1 MAFWLTFTAW
11 KDPWCFFLRG
21 SPLSLVALMP
31 ATRDVG
37 SSLLSCFSFFYVSH
51 PGRLVSSA
59 IWSDPLALVGS
70 RLCLLSSQNN
80 FWREGFIWLSHS
92 THSPLLRE
100 SRTGTQGRNLW
111 AGTKAEA
118 EEEHV
123 YWVFLGSRSACF
135 FFLPGT
141 SCPRVVHPTEL
152 DPSTSI
158 INQDVP
164 QMWQLARPIKTVPQL
179 MVPLPRYF

>member
-1 MAFWLTFTAW
+1 MLVAHFSLAFPFFMSHIQGV
-11 KDPWCFFLRG
+11 WCLLQYDLI
-21 SPLSLVALMP
+21 LSLWWEAVF
-31 ATRDVG
+31 V
-37 SSLLSCFSFFYVSH
+37 CFQAKTTFGGKGLFGLH
-51 PGRLVSSA
+51 IL
-59 IWSDPLALVGS
+59 
-70 RLCLLSSQNN
+70 
-80 FWREGFIWLSHS
+80 
-92 THSPLLRE
+92 LLRE